1 MSKRTRDLLP
11 VASGTV
17 TGFYATVAWW
27 AVIPNQDLL
36 ADGIQVQRL
45 LKKPEFV
52 TSFPGQKHGGVIEY
66 LFSIPAEFLAPADY
80 FAHSAIRI
88 VLAFFTGFLAAKLYR
103 TLFPTSPS
111 WSFLLAVV
119 AGPTILQGMAGPES
133 NPVGVYWLT
142 VNYNLAWLL
151 VTLGAWLIARE
162 CKRLRGSERRAWAL
176 ILSGVPLG
184 LGFYQQPTIGI
195 LLAPLMFL
203 VVALISLRPREVAY
217 ALLGFAF
224 GALPAAINFFFPRTV
239 NTWDPSHFPAINPPL
254 IAANLG
260 LDGMP
265 SYFSALLPYSFGL
278 APSES
283 PSVGRWQSALTIAM
297 IVVIVMSAVWGVAAA
312 VRSRRRLGEGA
323 ALATA
328 WLAAIGAIVVFGLV
342 VDPVWFY
349 GAGLAILLWMTIGA
363 LPHVIRSKKVG
374 VAITIAAAAVIGGST
389 LAHNYYWWSELPSRA
404 VEKMAFLDQQRQRA
418 AAIEELGASFVY
430 GSYYDAIPVA
440 YGSAGLL
447 HPVTNTYN
455 RFPVDA
461 ADLLDSNTVRVA
473 VSESPG
479 KDVWAVQSLA
489 RVRRDCVPVQSS
501 AESQPF
507 GVFECPVTVLLEPS
521 TP

>member
-1 MSKRTRDLLP
+1 MSKRSRDLLP
-11 VASGTV
+11 VFSGAI
-17 TGFYATVAWW
+17 TGIYATIAWW

-36 ADGIQVQRL
+36 ADGIQVQRVL
-45 LKKPEFV
+45 RNPELV

-66 LFSIPAEFLAPADY
+66 LYSIPAEFFAPAEY
-80 FAHSAIRI
+80 FTHSAIRV

-111 WSFLLAVV
+111 WSFLVAVA
-119 AGPTILQGMAGPES
+119 AGPTVLQGMAGPQS

-162 CKRLRGSERRAWAL
+162 CTRPEDSGRRSWVM
-176 ILSGVPLG
+176 IFGGIPLG

-195 LLAPLMFL
+195 LLVPLVFL
-203 VVALISLRPREVAY
+203 VIALVPMRPRDVAY
-217 ALLGFAF
+217 ALLGSAI
-224 GALPAAINFFFPRTV
+224 GAIPAAINFFFPRTV
-239 NTWDPSHFPAINPPL
+239 NTWDPSHFPVINPPL

-265 SYFSALLPYSFGL
+265 SYFTALLPYSFGL

-283 PSVGRWQSALTIAM
+283 QSVGRWQSGLTIA
-297 IVVIVMSAVWGVAAA
+297 VIAVIAISAVWGVLAAL
-312 VRSRRRLGEGA
+312 RSRRRLGEGA

-328 WLAAIGAIVVFGLV
+328 WLAAIGAIIAFGLV

-349 GAGLAILLWMTIGA
+349 GAGLAILLWVTIGA
-363 LPHVIRSKKVG
+363 LPHVIRPKQVG
-374 VAITIAAAAVIGGST
+374 IALTIAAVTIVGGST
-389 LAHNYYWWSELPSRA
+389 LAHNYYWWSELPSRG
-404 VEKMAFLDQQRQRA
+404 VEKMEYLDQQRQRA
-418 AAIEELGASFVY
+418 AAIEDLGASFVY

-461 ADLLDSNTVRVA
+461 SDLRESNAVLVA

-479 KDVWAVQSLA
+479 DDVWAIQSLD
-489 RVRRDCVPVQSS
+489 RVRRDCSPVGSS